1 MPYKTDKQT
10 LACPFLDRRTK
21 LLPCQKEMVIYH
33 TERGASQRQ
42 LAAMF
47 HVSRRLITFI
57 QKPERYAH
65 SYKLRLDKGGSTAY
79 YNREKHTTSI
89 RNHRRYKH
97 AILPND

>member
-10 LACPFLDRRTK
+10 LGCPFLDRRTK

-47 HVSRRLITFI
+47 RVSRRLIQFI
-57 QKPERYAH
+57 QDPAKKARDLE
-65 SYKLRLDKGGSTAY
+65 LRQDRGGSAAY
-79 YNREKHTTSI
+79 YDRQKHAAAI
-89 RNHRRYKH
+89 RDYRRYKH
-97 AILPND
+97 NILPC